1 MKIAVAYENGNVFE
15 HFGHSRQFKIYET
28 DGQNIVKEEVIESEG
43 SGHSAMAGLLAG
55 LDINAV
61 ICGGIGGGAANALG
75 EAGIEVYSGVSGYAD
90 EALEAYLNGELIS
103 EGVNCSHH
111 SHEEEQNCGAAD
123 TENESCGCGCG
134 CGSDTDEG
142 GCSCGSNETSGCGG
156 CSGCGGGA
164 PLFDGANVGKVCRVH
179 YKGTFND
186 GTQFDSSY
194 DRGEPLEFT
203 CGAGMMILGFDKAVA
218 DMNVGDIID
227 VHLMPEEAYGEKD
240 PDAIIT
246 VPISELAGS
255 EELKVDDMVYLQ
267 NVYGQPFPAKVTALT
282 ENDITFDANHEMA
295 GKLDRLLRINL
306 PVTYI
311 RKQRLRKDI
320 SYREILSA
328 SNIIIYKWFIVLI
341 FTCEMFRAYLLK
353 YIDLFLILNI
363 ENYFNMELF
372 FLINYSSCNIYT
384 TCRSV

>member
-1 MKIAVAYENGNVFE
+1 MIDRIKLYLKEYSVLKSGYTLIIKKYRNEDSMKIAVAYENGNVFE

-75 EAGIEVYSGVSGYAD
+75 EAGIEVYSGVSGNAD

-134 CGSDTDEG
+134 CGSDTDDG
-142 GCSCGSNETSGCGG
+142 SCGCGSNETSGCGG

-194 DRGEPLEFT
+194 DRGEPLEFS
-203 CGAGMMILGFDKAVA
+203 I
-218 DMNVGDIID
+218 
-227 VHLMPEEAYGEKD
+227 
-240 PDAIIT
+240 
-246 VPISELAGS
+246 
-255 EELKVDDMVYLQ
+255 KVCL
-267 NVYGQPFPAKVTALT
+267 
-282 ENDITFDANHEMA
+282 
-295 GKLDRLLRINL
+295 
-306 PVTYI
+306 
-311 RKQRLRKDI
+311 
-320 SYREILSA
+320 
-328 SNIIIYKWFIVLI
+328 
-341 FTCEMFRAYLLK
+341 
-353 YIDLFLILNI
+353 
-363 ENYFNMELF
+363 
-372 FLINYSSCNIYT
+372 
-384 TCRSV
+384 